1 MRSWL
6 TTSAVLLRSMLTAL
20 RIMANFKRIELFRNI
35 AIGCGTG
42 IPLLFLAI
50 SLPIT
55 GVSYRLGN
63 VCVPAN
69 PSALAT
75 WFAWL
80 LIFAS
85 VSWIIQ
91 VVTILYCLWR
101 FASSYVAGPTRA
113 SNSKGSNTTTDSAT
127 EVSGT
132 PEAPRKIILSS
143 RRRRRIAWRK
153 VRSILLLQWRS
164 IVMAFIVVNLTIYF
178 GIVFIQ
184 QTAATQ
190 ALTGGR
196 GLTKI
201 DLLWVACLIANNG
214 DKNSCLGTAPGLG
227 LSESRAVGTLILAS
241 VSG

>member
-1 MRSWL
+1 
-6 TTSAVLLRSMLTAL
+6 
-20 RIMANFKRIELFRNI
+20 MANFKRIELFRNI
-35 AIGCGTG
+35 AIGCGIG

-113 SNSKGSNTTTDSAT
+113 SSKSSNTTESTAAT
-127 EVSGT
+127 VEATGT
-132 PEAPRKIILSS
+132 PEAPRKIILSP

-153 VRSILLLQWRS
+153 VRNILLLQWRS

-190 ALTGGR
+190 ALAGGR
-196 GLTKI
+196 GLTKV
-201 DLLWVACLIANNG
+201 DLLWVACLVANNG
-214 DKNSCLGTAPGLG
+214 DKNACLSTAPGLG
-227 LSESRAVGTLILAS
+227 LSESRAVGTLVLAS
-241 VSG
+241 VSHLALASLSKH